1 MRNTLQDID
10 IKTKQ
15 FFWWYYQY
23 ERFWSKWNYDRWKVI
38 QKYCHSLH
46 WICDDQRFEICE
58 NPLYLIINK
67 VNGYFEEINKSKYLT
82 LVSTN
87 ENKEIIKKYEDLWSQ
102 IRDIISSIIKNS
114 ETILLK
120 SIWKSNLIQMMI

>member
-1 MRNTLQDID
+1 M
-10 IKTKQ
+10 
-15 FFWWYYQY
+15 
-23 ERFWSKWNYDRWKVI
+23 
-38 QKYCHSLH
+38 
-46 WICDDQRFEICE
+46 
-58 NPLYLIINK
+58 
-67 VNGYFEEINKSKYLT
+67 NGYFEEINKSKYLT

-114 ETILLK
+114 EMILLK